1 MRLWSGSHQH
11 DDNMTKVALRHRLL
25 IVEDDEVDRR
35 RYIRLLHNQDIF
47 DCEVLLAA
55 EGTAGLALLRS
66 EGPDC
71 VLLDY
76 SLPDMTGLEFLAEA
90 AQEGELPCAVVLV
103 TGHGN
108 EMIAVEAMKRGVRD
122 YLVKDQVS
130 ESKLLQAV
138 TGAVAQRALHQRL
151 THSLTAL
158 KNSHEKLEGEVATR
172 KLAEQELRQAKEVAE
187 EASKAKSRF
196 VAMVSHE
203 LRTPLHCMLGSAELL
218 TLEGPLSHPQTQRVD
233 ALKQAGTHLLGL
245 IEQVLDFAS
254 IEAGKLQVRPEEF
267 AVGPLIDGCATVM
280 TPIALERGLD
290 LHVLRA
296 AAAPTR
302 LFADPSRLRQI
313 LLNLLGNALKYTDAG
328 SVELRVKPG
337 GQRGGLRLE
346 VVDTGRG
353 IDPESRAR
361 LFQSFERLDGISSI
375 EGTGLGLSIAARIT
389 ALMNGTIG
397 HDENPCGGSIFWL
410 ELPPGQ
416 APTMTLAATATT
428 PAPPVRGRRILVV
441 DDIAMNREVIGAFL
455 RAAGHEPVFADCGV
469 PAVRLASEQN
479 FDLILMDVRMPV
491 MDGLEATRR
500 IRDLA
505 APWNQVPIL
514 GVTANAFAEQVTD
527 CMESGMDGHLP
538 KPVSYAN
545 LVDAIIRFAKAPK
558 ALIPA

>member
-1 MRLWSGSHQH
+1 
-11 DDNMTKVALRHRLL
+11 MTQLAQRQRLL
-25 IVEDDEVDRR
+25 IIEDDEVDRR
-35 RYIRLLHNQDIF
+35 RYIKLLHKQDLF

-55 EGTAGLALLRS
+55 EGAAGLALLRS
-66 EGPDC
+66 EAPDC

-76 SLPDMTGLEFLAEA
+76 SLPDMTGLEFLAAA
-90 AQEGELPCAVVLV
+90 AQDGELPCAMVLV

-130 ESKLLQAV
+130 ETKLLQAV

-151 THSLTAL
+151 SHSLTAL
-158 KNSHEKLEGEVATR
+158 KTSHEKLEAEVATR
-172 KLAEQELRQAKEVAE
+172 KLAEQELRLAKEAAE

-218 TLEGPLSHPQTQRVD
+218 ILEGPLSEAQTHRVD

-267 AVGPLIDGCATVM
+267 AVGPLIDGCVTVM
-280 TPIALERGLD
+280 TPIAVERGLD

-296 AAAPTR
+296 AAAPAR
-302 LFADPSRLRQI
+302 IFADPSRVRQI

-328 SVELRVKPG
+328 SVELRLKPG
-337 GQRGGLRLE
+337 AERGGLRLE
-346 VVDTGRG
+346 VADTGRG
-353 IDPESRAR
+353 IDPASRAR
-361 LFQSFERLDGISSI
+361 LFQSFERLDSTSSI
-375 EGTGLGLSIAARIT
+375 EGTGLGLSIAARI
-389 ALMNGTIG
+389 AGLMNGTIG
-397 HDENPCGGSIFWL
+397 HDANPCGGSIFWL
-410 ELPPGQ
+410 ELPQGVAPEIAPAEPHAAPLPAARGQ
-416 APTMTLAATATT
+416 
-428 PAPPVRGRRILVV
+428 RILVV

-455 RAAGHEPVFADCGV
+455 RAAGHEALFADCGV
-469 PAVRLASEQN
+469 PAVRFAAEQN

-500 IRDLA
+500 IRALV

-514 GVTANAFAEQVTD
+514 GVTANAFAEQVTE
-527 CMESGMDGHLP
+527 CMEAGMDGHLP
-538 KPVSYAN
+538 KPVSYAS
-545 LVDAIIRFAKAPK
+545 LVDAITRFAKAPK
-558 ALIPA
+558 ALMPA